1 MKRVLKAHTPKRE
14 IVNKRSSWRLD
25 GDDVVELITKMP
37 PLERTFLIVGLMT
50 WIAQWLGVT

>member
-14 IVNKRSSWRLD
+14 IVSKRGWRLSEND
-25 GDDVVELITKMP
+25 IIELIIRMP
-37 PLERTFLIVGLMT
+37 PLERIFLMIGLMT